1 MTTLRVARRSHWCTS
16 KLTTWR
22 VNLTILSLRIC
33 PLCSGDVTSLLWVC
47 IDSEFAHLHLFANE
61 HFLPVLY
68 APLQSVICI
77 YFLYQILGWRF
88 VRSFFVFS
96 TVCHYLP
103 QCIRGPR
110 SLDYWI
116 TITWFLGATDAE
128 ESSSKNGKGAS
139 QRIDPAFQRGRTRRS
154 IPRLM
159 LACKVSP
166 KVYLTSSQC
175 TESSTYF
182 GNSCECHT
190 HDQDVWLGTTY

>member
-128 ESSSKNGKGAS
+128 ESSSKNGKGTS
-139 QRIDPAFQRGRTRRS
+139 QRIES
-154 IPRLM
+154 IPARPNPTIHSQ
-159 LACKVSP
+159 ADARVQSVTEGIP
-166 KVYLTSSQC
+166 YFVTTHWEQYL
-175 TESSTYF
+175 F
-182 GNSCECHT
+182 
-190 HDQDVWLGTTY
+190 W